1 VGNLIKLGGNEL
13 FGTSGLCGCMY
24 WSLGHVGLCLLE
36 DELLKMGD

>member
-36 DELLKMGD
+36 GRVIEDG